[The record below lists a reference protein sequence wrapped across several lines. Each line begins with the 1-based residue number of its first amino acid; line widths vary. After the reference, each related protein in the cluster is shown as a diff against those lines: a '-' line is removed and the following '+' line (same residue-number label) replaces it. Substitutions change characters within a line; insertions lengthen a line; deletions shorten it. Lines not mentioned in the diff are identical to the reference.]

1 MMTRLSALV
10 RSESGN
16 SIVEMGFVAPILATL
31 LIGMVDLSRAYS
43 NKLQLEQIAQ
53 RTIEKVQNTDY
64 AETDAYKTALQAEA
78 AAAAGVATSAV
89 TVSSWLE
96 CNNDGVKLAFG
107 SSCTDSSA
115 PFARYVE
122 VNIQRVYTP
131 MFKVKFGGQNM
142 NANGTY
148 NLKGKAGVRVQ

>member
-1 MMTRLSALV
+1 MIGRLPSLA

-16 SIVEMGFVAPILATL
+16 SIVEMGFVAPILASL

-43 NKLQLEQIAQ
+43 NKLQIEQIAQ
-53 RTIEKVQNTDY
+53 RTIEKVQN
-64 AETDAYKTALQAEA
+64 AEYSDTDAYKNALKAEA

-89 TVSSWLE
+89 TVTSWLE

-107 SSCTDSSA
+107 SSCTDANA
-115 PFARYVE
+115 PFGRYVE
-122 VNIQRVYTP
+122 VGIQRVYTP

-148 NLKGKAGVRVQ
+148 NLKGTAGVRIQ